1 MFNWIYWSMGIV
13 VRIIVVVVMFLG
25 MDLLGLNFFD
35 LWKIYVMIGF
45 VVWYVGIE
53 IVLEVYVYWFF
64 CKVEI
69 LDDDRIQIFQLF
81 IVVEIEGYVFKKVV
95 LVIYVCGNVIFF
107 IVFLFVINYL

>member
-69 LDDDRIQIFQLF
+69 LDDDRI
-81 IVVEIEGYVFKKVV
+81 
-95 LVIYVCGNVIFF
+95 
-107 IVFLFVINYL
+107 